1 MEDYKQKITK
11 FAPLPH
17 ISFLILFIA
26 SGIVSIGALR
36 HNNTTMID
44 LRNQVYA
51 ADKNNGDVNAAL
63 NKLRAYVYSHMNT
76 NLSTSNGIKPPIQ
89 LSYTY
94 ARLQEKQSQN
104 SDLYVE
110 AKNYCEQKIPANVS
124 VSGQARVNCII
135 DYVNERGAKPA
146 NIPVGLYQFDFL
158 SPRWSPDLA
167 GWSLLTTILFFVG
180 FIVTFILNKVFR
192 KRINL

>member
-1 MEDYKQKITK
+1 
-11 FAPLPH
+11 
-17 ISFLILFIA
+17 
-26 SGIVSIGALR
+26 
-36 HNNTTMID
+36 
-44 LRNQVYA
+44 
-51 ADKNNGDVNAAL
+51 VNAAL
-63 NKLRAYVYSHMNT
+63 DKLRSYVYAHMNT

-89 LSYTY
+89 LSHTY

-124 VSGQARVNCII
+124 VSGQGRVDCII
-135 DYVNERGAKPA
+135 GYVNDRGTKPA

-167 GWSLLTTILFFVG
+167 GWSLVLTIIFFIF
-180 FIVTFILNKVFR
+180 FIATFIMGRVFR
-192 KRINL
+192 SRINL

>member
-1 MEDYKQKITK
+1 MEDFKQKITNL
-11 FAPLPH
+11 APLPH

-26 SGIVSIGALR
+26 SGIVCIASLR
-36 HNNTTMID
+36 QNNITMID

-51 ADKNNGDVNAAL
+51 ADKNNGDVNKEL
-63 NKLRAYVYSHMNT
+63 NKLRAYVLTHMNT
-76 NLSTSNGIKPPIQ
+76 NLSTDNGIKPPIQ
-89 LSYTY
+89 LSHTY

-110 AKNYCEQKIPANVS
+110 AKNYCEQKIPANIS
-124 VSGQARVNCII
+124 VSGQGRVDCIVE
-135 DYVNERGAKPA
+135 YVNSRGTKPA

-167 GWSLLTTILFFVG
+167 GWSLVTTILFFVG
-180 FIVTFILNKVFR
+180 FITTFILHKVFR